1 MYALNIH
8 KRKYIDFIFVLFL
21 NIVLRQEKV
30 LVKLKYSFQI
40 NRFLHNFFHTDLDF
54 DNYRD
59 YVSLPYYK
67 MFQYIQ
73 ISPYMHHYN
82 IIKCLYN
89 IQKSAYMYH
98 HNFGFCTG
106 LTTPSLLMNEMI
118 LYMHCSMDILFLN
131 SFVSSFLLFLYII
144 HL

>member
-1 MYALNIH
+1 MSVFRVYDEIMYALNIH

-82 IIKCLYN
+82 FVFYIG
-89 IQKSAYMYH
+89 S
-98 HNFGFCTG
+98 
-106 LTTPSLLMNEMI
+106 TTPSLLMNEMI

-131 SFVSSFLLFLYII
+131 SFVSSFLLFIYII

>member
-1 MYALNIH
+1 MSVFRVYDEIMYALNIH

-54 DNYRD
+54 DNYSD
-59 YVSLPYYK
+59 YAFSLYYK
-67 MFQYIQ
+67 MSLYIQ
-73 ISPYMHHYN
+73 ISAYMH
-82 IIKCLYN
+82 
-89 IQKSAYMYH
+89 H

-106 LTTPSLLMNEMI
+106 LITPSLLMNETI
-118 LYMHCSMDILFLN
+118 LYMHCPMDMLFLN
-131 SFVSSFLLFLYII
+131 SFVSFLLLFLYII